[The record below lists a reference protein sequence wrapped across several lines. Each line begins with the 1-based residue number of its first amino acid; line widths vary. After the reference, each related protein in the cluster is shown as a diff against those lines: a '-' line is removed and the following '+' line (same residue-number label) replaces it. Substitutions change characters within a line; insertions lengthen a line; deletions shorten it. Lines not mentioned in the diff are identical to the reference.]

1 MWVFSRRHKLLR
13 FLKKQEKN
21 EESYKN
27 VNVMITKRPLLVKQK
42 SFSVTYKGF
51 LLVKYSKQQAQV
63 MERINSL

>member
-1 MWVFSRRHKLLR
+1 MWVFSRRRNLLR

-51 LLVKYSKQQAQV
+51 LLVKYSK
-63 MERINSL
+63 